1 MKLYLTESQQQY
13 YINAMPYHYNAA
25 LCDLGDPFQISA
37 SISNLL
43 RLGLMISTVGFL
55 NEGVAERIE
64 KEPYIQKRFGLYS
77 QLPGG
82 VRIDVSGDCDIISLD
97 SYGRYFVDVCMPK
110 KEIEN
115 NAN

>member
-1 MKLYLTESQQQY
+1 MKVLQSELKRTIYS
-13 YINAMPYHYNAA
+13 
-25 LCDLGDPFQISA
+25 
-37 SISNLL
+37 
-43 RLGLMISTVGFL
+43 
-55 NEGVAERIE
+55 
-64 KEPYIQKRFGLYS
+64 KRFGLYS